1 VGEIISTPLFIK
13 DIIMSW
19 TYSGDPSKSNKDAV
33 RFLVGDTDQLDQ
45 LSTDEEIDWALLLK
59 TNIYN
64 AASLIASGIATNL
77 ARLKIS
83 VKIGPISEEYGDRA
97 KFYAA
102 RAKELNDMA
111 SSNMAILVYGGGI
124 IDVSSNPAFT
134 VGMHDY
140 IADTISTDETT
151 NE

>member
-1 VGEIISTPLFIK
+1 MGEITSNPFLK
-13 DIIMSW
+13 DKTMSW
-19 TYSGDPSKSNKDAV
+19 TYSGNPSTTNKDAV
-33 RFLVGDTDQLDQ
+33 RFLVGDTDNLDP
-45 LSTDEEIDWALLLK
+45 LATDEEIEWALMLK

-97 KFYAA
+97 KFYSA
-102 RAKELNDMA
+102 RAKELTDMA
-111 SSNMAILVYGGGI
+111 SSNMAILVYAGGI
-124 IDVSSNPAFT
+124 IDVSTDPAFS

-140 IADTISTDETT
+140 LAQTVTPAE
-151 NE
+151 EL

>member
-1 VGEIISTPLFIK
+1 
-13 DIIMSW
+13 MSW
-19 TYSGDPSKSNKDAV
+19 TYSGNPSQSNKDAI
-33 RFLVGDTDQLDQ
+33 RFLVGDTDVLDP
-45 LSTDEEIDWALLLK
+45 LATDEEIEWALTLK
-59 TNIYN
+59 SNIYN

-102 RAKELNDMA
+102 RAKELNEMA
-111 SSNMAILVYGGGI
+111 SNNMAIIVYGGGI
-124 IDVSSNPAFT
+124 IDLNTEAAFS

-140 IADTISTDETT
+140 IVTEVTT